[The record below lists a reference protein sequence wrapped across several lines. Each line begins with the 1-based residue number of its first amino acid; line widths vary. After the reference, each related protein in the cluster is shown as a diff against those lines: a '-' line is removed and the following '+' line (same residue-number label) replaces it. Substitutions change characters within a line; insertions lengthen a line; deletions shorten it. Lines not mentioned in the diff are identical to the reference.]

1 MDVLSVL
8 LIYLRVMF
16 YVTLKLDNLLVYLQL
31 SNGGRCKQA
40 LFFSLLQTL
49 ALHLEGALTN
59 DNFGIFFTSLS
70 NDRGKRLLVKRKS
83 AFDFVKVEIQQT
95 RAKTSCLL
103 TFCQWLWSVF
113 HAVLVNVSY
122 CFSDPLMAIQN
133 SGIMN
138 QFASTDI
145 ILFMIQQVQRARAI
159 SETKYV
165 HHKVCLS

>member
-16 YVTLKLDNLLVYLQL
+16 YVTLKLDNLFVYLQL

-40 LFFSLLQTL
+40 LFFSLSQTL
-49 ALHLEGALTN
+49 ALHLKGALTN
-59 DNFGIFFTSLS
+59 DNFWVFFTSLS

-83 AFDFVKVEIQQT
+83 AFVFVKVEIQQT

-103 TFCQWLWSVF
+103 TFCQWLWRVF

-122 CFSDPLMAIQN
+122 CFSEPLVAIQN

-159 SETKYV
+159 SEKKYV